1 MLLCYLLDLIDSI
14 YTIMHCRTP
23 PTFFSA
29 IMNGVDSH
37 VTNCDNMFLNYDNSI
52 NKIRKMSTNAT
63 ANCVEDEEEK
73 ERSSTLSNNFKAL
86 PPSL

>member
-1 MLLCYLLDLIDSI
+1 MLKRLTGLDK
-14 YTIMHCRTP
+14 T
-23 PTFFSA
+23 A

-73 ERSSTLSNNFKAL
+73 ERSSTLSNNL
-86 PPSL
+86 SHRST